1 MILVLHEVKTI
12 WESHKIWKRS
22 PKQLFLLSSVKTS
35 GRFSQIFVTFSEKL
49 DFNWFK
55 NECFWKRCTCI
66 PPLKTRQP
74 ILPSGCTRVF
84 KVAAKLRMHDDV
96 VHKNLEG
103 KYKCAYCP
111 KRFWGKS
118 SLREH
123 TNGVHL
129 NTKPHKCSLC
139 DFASSYRSKFI
150 SKRTF
155 TIWRVSEP
163 VSVSAVDRRHLT
175 SFIARYA
182 RNWFRR
188 ENTSVPI
195 VQNDSG
201 ASPASG
207 NTPMASI

>member
-1 MILVLHEVKTI
+1 MDFLAIFFSEHVDF
-12 WESHKIWKRS
+12 WPKIW
-22 PKQLFLLSSVKTS
+22 F
-35 GRFSQIFVTFSEKL
+35 
-49 DFNWFK
+49 
-55 NECFWKRCTCI
+55 CI

-74 ILPSGCTRVF
+74 VLPSGCTRVF

-150 SKRTF
+150 FKRTF
-155 TIWRVSEP
+155 TIWRISEAI
-163 VSVSAVDRRHLT
+163 SVSL
-175 SFIARYA
+175 
-182 RNWFRR
+182 
-188 ENTSVPI
+188 
-195 VQNDSG
+195 DSDWK
-201 ASPASG
+201 SSW
-207 NTPMASI
+207 S

>member
-1 MILVLHEVKTI
+1 MNG
-12 WESHKIWKRS
+12 
-22 PKQLFLLSSVKTS
+22 P
-35 GRFSQIFVTFSEKL
+35 
-49 DFNWFK
+49 
-55 NECFWKRCTCI
+55 
-66 PPLKTRQP
+66 
-74 ILPSGCTRVF
+74 

-150 SKRTF
+150 PHFSLP
-155 TIWRVSEP
+155 IWQISEE
-163 VSVSAVDRRHLT
+163 VISVSLDSDWKSSWSS
-175 SFIARYA
+175 SFNEFYYEPEIDVEQQV
-182 RNWFRR
+182 WFKDLFAKLYPF
-188 ENTSVPI
+188 S
-195 VQNDSG
+195 
-201 ASPASG
+201 
-207 NTPMASI
+207 

>member
-1 MILVLHEVKTI
+1 M
-12 WESHKIWKRS
+12 
-22 PKQLFLLSSVKTS
+22 
-35 GRFSQIFVTFSEKL
+35 
-49 DFNWFK
+49 FK
-55 NECFWKRCTCI
+55 NI

-74 ILPSGCTRVF
+74 VLPSGCTRVF

-129 NTKPHKCSLC
+129 NTKPLKCSLC

-150 SKRTF
+150 FKRTF
-155 TIWRVSEP
+155 TDLTDFRSDFRFPQIQIENL
-163 VSVSAVDRRHLT
+163 VDRSHLK
-175 SFIARYA
+175 SFI
-182 RNWFRR
+182 
-188 ENTSVPI
+188 TS
-195 VQNDSG
+195 
-201 ASPASG
+201 
-207 NTPMASI
+207 

>member
-1 MILVLHEVKTI
+1 MNG
-12 WESHKIWKRS
+12 
-22 PKQLFLLSSVKTS
+22 P
-35 GRFSQIFVTFSEKL
+35 
-49 DFNWFK
+49 
-55 NECFWKRCTCI
+55 
-66 PPLKTRQP
+66 
-74 ILPSGCTRVF
+74 

-150 SKRTF
+150 FKRTF
-155 TIWRVSEP
+155 TIWRISEAI
-163 VSVSAVDRRHLT
+163 SVSLDSDWKSSWSSSFNEFYYELKPEVDVDFFRQITMSTVWILSAIQNRINAAIWLLT
-175 SFIARYA
+175 TLICV
-182 RNWFRR
+182 WK
-188 ENTSVPI
+188 
-195 VQNDSG
+195 
-201 ASPASG
+201 
-207 NTPMASI
+207 

>member
-1 MILVLHEVKTI
+1 MNG
-12 WESHKIWKRS
+12 
-22 PKQLFLLSSVKTS
+22 P
-35 GRFSQIFVTFSEKL
+35 
-49 DFNWFK
+49 
-55 NECFWKRCTCI
+55 
-66 PPLKTRQP
+66 
-74 ILPSGCTRVF
+74 

-150 SKRTF
+150 LSNVLSQFDGFQKRF
-155 TIWRVSEP
+155 PFPSDSFQDV
-163 VSVSAVDRRHLT
+163 VDRRYLT
-175 SFIARYA
+175 SF
-182 RNWFRR
+182 
-188 ENTSVPI
+188 SVNLQWRPFKCSLCDFNSSYRSKFI
-195 VQNDSG
+195 VQTYFRSNLTGFRNCFRFPS
-201 ASPASG
+201 
-207 NTPMASI
+207 

>member
-1 MILVLHEVKTI
+1 MNG
-12 WESHKIWKRS
+12 
-22 PKQLFLLSSVKTS
+22 P
-35 GRFSQIFVTFSEKL
+35 
-49 DFNWFK
+49 
-55 NECFWKRCTCI
+55 
-66 PPLKTRQP
+66 
-74 ILPSGCTRVF
+74 

-150 SKRTF
+150 IYIQTYF
-155 TIWRVSEP
+155 LNLTDFAEEVI
-163 VSVSAVDRRHLT
+163 SVSLR
-175 SFIARYA
+175 FISKYSGSSLFNEFYRALSQIYA
-182 RNWFRR
+182 F
-188 ENTSVPI
+188 SVKLQCRPF
-195 VQNDSG
+195 QY
-201 ASPASG
+201 
-207 NTPMASI
+207 

>member
-1 MILVLHEVKTI
+1 ML
-12 WESHKIWKRS
+12 
-22 PKQLFLLSSVKTS
+22 
-35 GRFSQIFVTFSEKL
+35 IFGQKSNFVS
-49 DFNWFK
+49 
-55 NECFWKRCTCI
+55 

-74 ILPSGCTRVF
+74 VLPSGCTRVF

-129 NTKPHKCSLC
+129 NTKPHKCILC

-150 SKRTF
+150 PHFSP
-155 TIWRVSEP
+155 IWRILEEVI
-163 VSVSAVDRRHLT
+163 SVSLDSDWKSSWSSSFNEFHYELKPEIDVD
-175 SFIARYA
+175 F
-182 RNWFRR
+182 FRQI
-188 ENTSVPI
+188 TMSTVWI
-195 VQNDSG
+195 
-201 ASPASG
+201 
-207 NTPMASI
+207 